1 MNIVFNSKMDLKELH
16 SYDTIKEI
24 KRKIVYYENQKH
36 LANQQLSIVRQELE
50 DINYF
55 FINFGYKNEFNAV
68 TQATANDRVCKESQ
82 FDKITSDIYHF
93 NKRLSELNDN
103 LHTIYGEEYSTA

>member
-1 MNIVFNSKMDLKELH
+1 MDLKELH

-24 KRKIVYYENQKH
+24 KRKIVYYENQKN
-36 LANQQLSIVRQELE
+36 LANQQLSIVRQQLE
-50 DINYF
+50 
-55 FINFGYKNEFNAV
+55 INFGYENEFNAV

-93 NKRLSELNDN
+93 NKRLSDLNDN
-103 LHTIYGEEYSTA
+103 LHTIYAEEYSTA

>member
-24 KRKIVYYENQKH
+24 KRKIVYYENQKN
-36 LANQQLSIVRQELE
+36 LANQQLSIVRQQLE
-50 DINYF
+50 
-55 FINFGYKNEFNAV
+55 INFGYENEFNAV

-93 NKRLSELNDN
+93 NKRLSDLNDN
-103 LHTIYGEEYSTA
+103 LHTIYAEEYSTA